1 MPNVNLTAL
10 NPQELRRLLDSSR
23 RRGDAALSYKILEEM
38 AARRQT
44 SSNGRWRKGARP
56 AEPRHIEVDFSEPGE
71 ADGLPPRPAG
81 LTPHEEAEL
90 EAESVSADPEPAP
103 DFDRPLTLH
112 DGGDEP
118 PGAGPDPPAYY
129 QPVELG
135 APPAPKRSRFRL
147 ATGLM
152 LGAVL
157 GVGIGWLGG
166 WLARDGMART
176 AAPVQTAAI
185 APLPAPVPPPPPA
198 APADP
203 APESPPD
210 TALGPQPI
218 DAAPAPAP
226 APAAAP
232 PAKAEASSPAPDG
245 AALELPAPDA
255 APPPPPRHLP
265 DTART
270 EPAAKAV
277 KPAKADPTEK
287 PAEPPAS
294 RACAS
299 APTAADRVICGDPKL
314 KRLQAD
320 LRQAY
325 EDALAAHEDRDL
337 LRERQLAWRDTRST
351 VTDPARLARLYEE
364 RIRKLNAAT
373 AEALR
378 AR

>member
-1 MPNVNLTAL
+1 MPHVNLTAL

-44 SSNGRWRKGARP
+44 ASNGRWRKGARP
-56 AEPRHIEVDFSEPGE
+56 PEPRHIEVDFGE
-71 ADGLPPRPAG
+71 AGEVDGLPPLPAG
-81 LTPHEEAEL
+81 LSAREEAEL
-90 EAESVSADPEPAP
+90 EVDSAPADREPAP

-118 PGAGPDPPAYY
+118 PGAAPDPPPHY
-129 QPVELG
+129 QPVALG

-157 GVGIGWLGG
+157 GIGIGWLGG

-176 AAPVQTAAI
+176 AAPIQTAAL
-185 APLPAPVPPPPPA
+185 APLPAPAPPPPA
-198 APADP
+198 AQPALETPAD
-203 APESPPD
+203 A
-210 TALGPQPI
+210 ALGPQPS
-218 DAAPAPAP
+218 DAPPATASTPAP
-226 APAAAP
+226 AP
-232 PAKAEASSPAPDG
+232 PAKADIAPPPATDG

-255 APPPPPRHLP
+255 APSPPPRRLP
-265 DTART
+265 DTTKVKKPDPAART
-270 EPAAKAV
+270 TGP
-277 KPAKADPTEK
+277 EK

-294 RACAS
+294 RACAT
-299 APTAADRVICGDPKL
+299 APTPADRVICGDPKL

-337 LRERQLAWRDTRST
+337 LREHPLAWRDTRST

-373 AEALR
+373 AEARSLH
-378 AR
+378 